1 MPKTRKMN
9 KYTSTLDYLYSL
21 QKFGMKFGLE
31 NIKYL
36 LNYLGNPH
44 EKFKSIHVA
53 GTNGKGST
61 SSLIASIICEMGY
74 KVGLYTSPH
83 LVRFNE
89 RIKINGEEITN
100 DFIIEQTNVLR
111 PIIEKIKP
119 TFFEVTTAIAF
130 KYFESQKV
138 DYAVIETGLGGRLDS
153 TNVIQPICSVI
164 TRIDFDHREILG
176 DSLEKIA
183 HEKGGIIK
191 EKIPVI
197 ISKNVDEVKNVIKNI
212 TFQKSSLLIDA
223 EKTMFA
229 SNINSSFDS
238 LSFIL
243 HSTITKNYYF
253 IDSPLIGE
261 FQIENLKT
269 AVACIETCF
278 EGFLNAK
285 HIENGIKNSKFKLKG
300 RFQLI
305 KSFPSIILDTS
316 HNSNAIKTFLAEL
329 AKNKNLKIAIFG
341 IMKDKE
347 IDEIIPTIREIFH
360 KIILT
365 QAKTERALAI
375 DLLAKKFNN
384 DRHILISQNVHQ
396 AIHMAFSIS
405 SKDELI
411 VIFGSNYI
419 VGEAIEYLE
428 AKGYEI

>member
-1 MPKTRKMN
+1 MN

-36 LNYLGNPH
+36 LDYLGNPH

-61 SSLIASIICEMGY
+61 SSLIASLICEMGY

-89 RIKINGEEITN
+89 RIKINGEEIEN

-111 PIIEKIKP
+111 PIIEIIKP

-153 TNVIQPICSVI
+153 TNIIQPICSVI

-176 DSLEKIA
+176 DSLDKIA

-229 SNINSSFDS
+229 SNITSSFDS

-253 IDSPLIGE
+253 INSPLIGE
-261 FQIENLKT
+261 FQIENIKT

-278 EGFLNAK
+278 NNIVKVE
-285 HIENGIKNSKFKLKG
+285 HVENGIKNLKFKIKG
-300 RFQLI
+300 RFQILKTSPI
-305 KSFPSIILDTS
+305 IILDTA
-316 HNSNAIKTFLAEL
+316 HNSNAIDTFLSEL
-329 AKNKNLKIAIFG
+329 LKNENSKIAIFG
-341 IMKDKE
+341 IMKDKQ
-347 IDEIIPTIREIFH
+347 IDEIISKIENTFY

-365 QAKTERALAI
+365 QAKTERSLAVDI
-375 DLLAKKFNN
+375 LANKFN
-384 DRHILISQNVHQ
+384 IKEKIFISKNVHQ
-396 AIHMAFSIS
+396 AIDMAFSIS

-428 AKGYEI
+428 SKGYEI

>member
-1 MPKTRKMN
+1 MN

-36 LNYLGNPH
+36 LDYLGNPH

-61 SSLIASIICEMGY
+61 SSLIASLICEMGY

-89 RIKINGEEITN
+89 RIKINGEEIEN

-153 TNVIQPICSVI
+153 TNIIQPICSVI

-176 DSLEKIA
+176 DSLDKIA

-197 ISKNVDEVKNVIKNI
+197 ISKNVDEVKNVIENI
-212 TFQKSSLLIDA
+212 TFQKSSPLIDA

-229 SNINSSFDS
+229 SNITSSFDS

-253 IDSPLIGE
+253 INSPLIGE
-261 FQIENLKT
+261 FQIENIKT

-278 EGFLNAK
+278 NNIVKVE
-285 HIENGIKNSKFKLKG
+285 HVENGIKNLKFKIKG
-300 RFQLI
+300 RFQILKTSPI
-305 KSFPSIILDTS
+305 IILDTA
-316 HNSNAIKTFLAEL
+316 HNSNAIDTFLSEL
-329 AKNKNLKIAIFG
+329 LKNENSKIAIFG
-341 IMKDKE
+341 IMKDKQ
-347 IDEIIPTIREIFH
+347 IDEIISKIENTFY

-365 QAKTERALAI
+365 QAKTERSLAVDI
-375 DLLAKKFNN
+375 LANKFN
-384 DRHILISQNVHQ
+384 IKEKIFISKNVHQ
-396 AIHMAFSIS
+396 AIDMAFSIS

-428 AKGYEI
+428 SKGYEI

>member
-1 MPKTRKMN
+1 MN

-36 LNYLGNPH
+36 LDYLGNPH

-61 SSLIASIICEMGY
+61 SSLIASLICEMGY

-83 LVRFNE
+83 LVHFNE
-89 RIKINGEEITN
+89 RIKINGEEIEN

-111 PIIEKIKP
+111 SIIEKIKP

-153 TNVIQPICSVI
+153 TNIIQPICTVI

-176 DSLEKIA
+176 VSLDKIA

-197 ISKNVDEVKNVIKNI
+197 ISKNVEEVKNVIKNI
-212 TFQKSSLLIDA
+212 TLQKSSLLIDA

-229 SNINSSFDS
+229 SNITSSFDS

-253 IDSPLIGE
+253 INSPLIGE
-261 FQIENLKT
+261 FQIENIKT
-269 AVACIETCF
+269 AVACIEACF
-278 EGFLNAK
+278 NNIVKVE
-285 HIENGIKNSKFKLKG
+285 HVENGIKNLKFKIKG
-300 RFQLI
+300 RFQI
-305 KSFPSIILDTS
+305 FKTSPIIILDTA
-316 HNSNAIKTFLAEL
+316 HNSNAIDTFLSEL
-329 AKNKNLKIAIFG
+329 LKNENSKIAILG
-341 IMKDKE
+341 IMKDKQ
-347 IDEIIPTIREIFH
+347 IDEIISKIENTFY

-365 QAKTERALAI
+365 QAKTERSLAVDI
-375 DLLAKKFNN
+375 LANKFN
-384 DRHILISQNVHQ
+384 IKEKIFISKNVHQ
-396 AIHMAFSIS
+396 AIDMAFSIS

-428 AKGYEI
+428 SKGYEI

>member
-1 MPKTRKMN
+1 MN
-9 KYTSTLDYLYSL
+9 KYTSTLDYLCSL

-36 LNYLGNPH
+36 LDYLGNPH

-61 SSLIASIICEMGY
+61 SSLIASLICEMGY

-89 RIKINGEEITN
+89 RIKINGEEIEN

-153 TNVIQPICSVI
+153 TNIIQPICSVI

-176 DSLEKIA
+176 DSLDKIA

-197 ISKNVDEVKNVIKNI
+197 ISKNVDEVKNVIENI
-212 TFQKSSLLIDA
+212 TFQKSSPLIDA

-229 SNINSSFDS
+229 SNITSSFDS

-253 IDSPLIGE
+253 INSPLIGE
-261 FQIENLKT
+261 FQIENIKT

-278 EGFLNAK
+278 NNIVKVE
-285 HIENGIKNSKFKLKG
+285 HVENGIKNLKFKIKG
-300 RFQLI
+300 RFQILKTSPI
-305 KSFPSIILDTS
+305 IILDTA
-316 HNSNAIKTFLAEL
+316 HNSNAIDTFLSEL
-329 AKNKNLKIAIFG
+329 LKNENSKIAIFG
-341 IMKDKE
+341 IMKDKQ
-347 IDEIIPTIREIFH
+347 IDEIISKIENTFY

-365 QAKTERALAI
+365 QAKTERSLAVDI
-375 DLLAKKFNN
+375 LANKFN
-384 DRHILISQNVHQ
+384 IKEKIFISKNVHQ
-396 AIHMAFSIS
+396 AIDMAFSIS

-428 AKGYEI
+428 SKGYEI